1 MLFDKEKK
9 LKELLVRYKYLK
21 SVEESDRKQLEEIN
35 EIKKRFREGDAN
47 TICHVPLNGDLDFVK
62 RNFDNDYKES
72 EVIVG
77 SHMSKIR
84 NVLKSETEFQNFRY
98 LIRNKIDIKINLIAP
113 PLEDIG
119 KLEENLDYINESIN
133 VICEKY
139 SGEDSLLIKNE
150 IIIINDLIDKMVCD
164 KMASQE
170 TSKLIDDE
178 IEIIKRNI
186 ERKKIEDKLKR
197 KNINIYNN
205 PEENGNP
212 FKI

>member
-35 EIKKRFREGDAN
+35 EIKRRFREEDAN
-47 TICHVPLNGDLDFVK
+47 TICHVPVRGDLDFVK

-72 EVIVG
+72 EVIVN
-77 SHMSKIR
+77 SHMSKVR
-84 NVLKSETEFQNFRY
+84 SVLNADTEFQNFRD
-98 LIRNKIDIKINLIAP
+98 LIRNKIEIKINLIEP
-113 PLEDIG
+113 PLEDIE
-119 KLEENLDYINESIN
+119 KLEANLDYINESIN
-133 VICEKY
+133 VMCEKY
-139 SGEDSLLIKNE
+139 SGEDALLLKNE

-170 TSKLIDDE
+170 TGKLIDEEVE
-178 IEIIKRNI
+178 INKRNI
-186 ERKKIEDKLKR
+186 ERRKLEDKLKR
-197 KNINIYNN
+197 KNIDIYNN
-205 PEENGNP
+205 PEENGNS

>member
-1 MLFDKEKK
+1 
-9 LKELLVRYKYLK
+9 
-21 SVEESDRKQLEEIN
+21 
-35 EIKKRFREGDAN
+35 
-47 TICHVPLNGDLDFVK
+47 
-62 RNFDNDYKES
+62 
-72 EVIVG
+72 
-77 SHMSKIR
+77 MSKIR

-98 LIRNKIDIKINLIAP
+98 LIRNKIEIKINLIDP

-164 KMASQE
+164 KMALQE

>member
-1 MLFDKEKK
+1 MTA
-9 LKELLVRYKYLK
+9 KY
-21 SVEESDRKQLEEIN
+21 
-35 EIKKRFREGDAN
+35 
-47 TICHVPLNGDLDFVK
+47 
-62 RNFDNDYKES
+62 
-72 EVIVG
+72 
-77 SHMSKIR
+77 
-84 NVLKSETEFQNFRY
+84 
-98 LIRNKIDIKINLIAP
+98 
-113 PLEDIG
+113 
-119 KLEENLDYINESIN
+119 
-133 VICEKY
+133 
-139 SGEDSLLIKNE
+139 KNE

-205 PEENGNP
+205 PEENGNS

>member
-1 MLFDKEKK
+1 
-9 LKELLVRYKYLK
+9 
-21 SVEESDRKQLEEIN
+21 
-35 EIKKRFREGDAN
+35 
-47 TICHVPLNGDLDFVK
+47 
-62 RNFDNDYKES
+62 
-72 EVIVG
+72 
-77 SHMSKIR
+77 MSKVR
-84 NVLKSETEFQNFRY
+84 SVLKSETEFQNFRD
-98 LIRNKIDIKINLIAP
+98 LIRNKIEIKINLIEP

-170 TSKLIDDE
+170 TGKLIDEEVE
-178 IEIIKRNI
+178 ITKRNI
-186 ERKKIEDKLKR
+186 ERRKIEDKLKR
-197 KNINIYNN
+197 KNIDIYNN
-205 PEENGNP
+205 PEENGNS

>member
-1 MLFDKEKK
+1 
-9 LKELLVRYKYLK
+9 
-21 SVEESDRKQLEEIN
+21 
-35 EIKKRFREGDAN
+35 
-47 TICHVPLNGDLDFVK
+47 
-62 RNFDNDYKES
+62 
-72 EVIVG
+72 
-77 SHMSKIR
+77 MSKIR

-98 LIRNKIDIKINLIAP
+98 LIRNKIEIKINLIDP

>member
-1 MLFDKEKK
+1 
-9 LKELLVRYKYLK
+9 
-21 SVEESDRKQLEEIN
+21 
-35 EIKKRFREGDAN
+35 
-47 TICHVPLNGDLDFVK
+47 
-62 RNFDNDYKES
+62 
-72 EVIVG
+72 
-77 SHMSKIR
+77 MSKVR
-84 NVLKSETEFQNFRY
+84 SVLNADTEFQNFRD
-98 LIRNKIDIKINLIAP
+98 LIRNKIEIKINLIEP
-113 PLEDIG
+113 PLEDIE
-119 KLEENLDYINESIN
+119 KLEANLDYINESIN
-133 VICEKY
+133 VMCEKY
-139 SGEDSLLIKNE
+139 SGEDALLIKNE

>member
-1 MLFDKEKK
+1 
-9 LKELLVRYKYLK
+9 
-21 SVEESDRKQLEEIN
+21 
-35 EIKKRFREGDAN
+35 
-47 TICHVPLNGDLDFVK
+47 
-62 RNFDNDYKES
+62 
-72 EVIVG
+72 
-77 SHMSKIR
+77 MSKIR

-98 LIRNKIDIKINLIAP
+98 LIRNKIEIKINLIDP

-164 KMASQE
+164 KMALQE

-205 PEENGNP
+205 PEGNGNP

>member
-35 EIKKRFREGDAN
+35 EIKRKFKEEDAN
-47 TICHVPLNGDLDFVK
+47 TICHVPLNGDLDFIK

-98 LIRNKIDIKINLIAP
+98 LIRNKIEIKINLIEP

-119 KLEENLDYINESIN
+119 KLEANLDYINESLN
-133 VICEKY
+133 VMCEKY
-139 SGEDSLLIKNE
+139 SGEDALLLKNE

-170 TSKLIDDE
+170 TSKLIDEELE
-178 IEIIKRNI
+178 ITKRNL
-186 ERKKIEDKLKR
+186 ERRKIEDKLKR
-197 KNINIYNN
+197 KNIDIYDN
-205 PEENGNP
+205 PQENGGP
-212 FKI
+212 FKR